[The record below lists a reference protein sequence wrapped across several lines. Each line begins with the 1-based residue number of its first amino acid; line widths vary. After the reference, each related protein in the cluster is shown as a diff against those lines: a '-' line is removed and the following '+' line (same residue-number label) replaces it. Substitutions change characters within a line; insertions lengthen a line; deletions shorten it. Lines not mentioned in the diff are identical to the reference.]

1 MQQTQISTKAQELVT
16 YRLLEDRFFQLWD
29 RCLSS
34 GATSNAAEVWP
45 RVADRYS
52 ESHRHYHGLNHLAH
66 CLEQFDL
73 AKELIDNPDAVE
85 MAIVFHDV
93 INDPGNKNNEK
104 ESAEYF
110 EQVSNG
116 KFDPQFI
123 QLVVDMIL
131 VTTHCSAPSNGDQ
144 QFICDID
151 LASFG
156 CPWECYL
163 RDSLDIEAEFKGTKE
178 EFERGK
184 VAFLQSLL
192 KRPRIFLTD
201 FFNQRYE
208 DQSRENIGRMLEMVQ
223 PDDG

>member
-1 MQQTQISTKAQELVT
+1 MQQTQVSAKAQEVVT
-16 YRLLEDRFFQLWD
+16 YRLLEDRFLALWN
-29 RCLSS
+29 RCLLP
-34 GATSNAAEVWP
+34 GANSDAAGIWP

-73 AKELIDNPDAVE
+73 ASGMIDDPDAVE

-110 EQVSNG
+110 QQLGNG
-116 KFDPQFI
+116 QFDPAFI
-123 QLVVDMIL
+123 HRVVDMIM
-131 VTTHCSAPSNGDQ
+131 VTTHRSAPTDSDQ

-163 RDSLDIEAEFKGTKE
+163 RDSLNIEAEFHGTRE

-184 VAFLQSLL
+184 VAFLESLL
-192 KRPRIFLTD
+192 QRPRIFLTD
-201 FFNQRYE
+201 FFNERYE
-208 DQSRENIGRMLEMVQ
+208 NQSRENIRRMLEMVEH
-223 PDDG
+223 DA

>member
-1 MQQTQISTKAQELVT
+1 MQQTQVSTKAQELVT
-16 YRLLEDRFFQLWD
+16 YRLLEDRFLQLWN
-29 RCLSS
+29 RCLPS
-34 GATSNAAEVWP
+34 GVDSNAAEVWP

-66 CLEQFDL
+66 CLEQFDM
-73 AKELIDNPDAVE
+73 AKGLMDAPDAVE

-93 INDPGNKNNEK
+93 INDPGNKHNEK

-110 EQVSNG
+110 QELGEGQ
-116 KFDPQFI
+116 FDLQFI
-123 QLVVDMIL
+123 QQVVDMIL
-131 VTTHCSAPSNGDQ
+131 VTTHRAPPSERDQ

-163 RDSLDIEAEFKGTKE
+163 RDSLDIEAEFHGTRE

-208 DQSRENIGRMLEMVQ
+208 EQSRENITRMLEMVQ
-223 PDDG
+223 AQTS

>member
-16 YRLLEDRFFQLWD
+16 YRLMEDRFFELWN
-29 RCLSS
+29 RCLLP
-34 GATSNAAEVWP
+34 GAGSNAAEVWP

-73 AKELIDNPDAVE
+73 AKELIDTPDAVE

-110 EQVSNG
+110 QQLG
-116 KFDPQFI
+116 GGQFDPQFI
-123 QLVVDMIL
+123 QRVVDMIM
-131 VTTHCSAPSNGDQ
+131 VTTHRAPPSDRDQ

-163 RDSLDIEAEFKGTKE
+163 RDSLNIEAEFHGTTE

-192 KRPRIFLTD
+192 ERPRIFLTD

-208 DQSRENIGRMLEMVQ
+208 NQSRENIRRMLEMVR